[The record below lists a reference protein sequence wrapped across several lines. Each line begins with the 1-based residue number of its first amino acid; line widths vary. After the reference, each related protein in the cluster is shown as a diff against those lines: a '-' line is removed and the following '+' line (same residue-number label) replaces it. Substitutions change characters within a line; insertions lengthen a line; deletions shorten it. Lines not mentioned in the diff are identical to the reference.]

1 MNRASR
7 PTTAILLGAGMRGA
21 KAYAP
26 YALAHPDRL
35 RFVAVAE
42 PNPERRQRFA
52 AAHGIPDENRYDS
65 WEALIARGRIA
76 DVCFNATQ
84 DQLHYPTTQA
94 SLELGYDV
102 LVEKPITNTLKES
115 VALVESAERN
125 GCHLQVC
132 HVLRHTPFF
141 LRLHEIVASGR
152 LGELVTVE
160 HRENVAYWHMAHS
173 FVRGNWR
180 NSQLSSP
187 MILAKC
193 CHDLDVLV
201 WNLPSRVRR
210 LHSHGSLFHFR
221 SENAPEGAPERGRDG
236 CPAAANCP
244 FEAER
249 FYLDMGRTGS
259 QVQAISEDLSLE
271 GRRHALQTGP
281 YGRCVYRCDN
291 DVVDHQIVS
300 MAYENGAS
308 AVLVMHGH
316 AGEETRTMRYEGTR
330 ASLLGT
336 FEYHRPGTIEII
348 DHLDGER
355 EEITVPVG
363 SSGHGGGDMGI
374 VESFLEAVKGDRS
387 QAPSARESLESHYL
401 AFAAEA
407 SRQGGAVVD
416 MDTFR
421 QEMAGNA

>member
-1 MNRASR
+1 
-7 PTTAILLGAGMRGA
+7 
-21 KAYAP
+21 
-26 YALAHPDRL
+26 
-35 RFVAVAE
+35 VAE
-42 PNPERRQRFA
+42 PNSERRQRFA
-52 AAHGIPDENRYDS
+52 AEHHIPAERQYAS
-65 WEALIARGRIA
+65 WEELIDQGRMADAL
-76 DVCFNATQ
+76 FNTTQ
-84 DQLHYPTTQA
+84 DQLHYASTQA

-102 LVEKPITNTLKES
+102 LVEKPITNTLTES

-141 LRLHEIVASGR
+141 LQLHEIVASGR

-180 NSQLSSP
+180 NSQSSSP

-201 WNLPSRVRR
+201 WNMPTGVRK
-210 LHSHGSLFHFR
+210 LHSYGSLYHFR
-221 SENAPEGAPERGRDG
+221 PERAPDGAPDRCTDG
-236 CPAAANCP
+236 CPAADTCP

-249 FYLDMGRTGS
+249 FYLDMQRTS
-259 QVQAISEDLSLE
+259 SHVRAITDDLSYE
-271 GRRHALQTGP
+271 GRRRALQTGP

-300 MAYENGAS
+300 MEFENGAS

-348 DHLDGER
+348 DHLSGER
-355 EEITVPVG
+355 EEISVPVG
-363 SSGHGGGDMGI
+363 SSGHGGGDMRI
-374 VESFLEAVKGDRS
+374 VESFLEAVQGERS
-387 QAPSARESLESHYL
+387 RATSARESLESHYL

-407 SRQGGAVVD
+407 SRHAGAVVE
-416 MDTFR
+416 MDYFR
-421 QEMAGNA
+421 REMAGNA